1 MTNVTKNSHYIP
13 NFHLKK
19 WMQINAS
26 IFDKANGKT
35 IKLTDKSSTR
45 YFSQEFYYSHNQDDT
60 LEKRLAKF
68 EAFISRLI
76 AKIDLADNTIALT
89 GKELYLLKLYC
100 YLCACRQDNTTEV
113 IKFDESGI
121 YRSNNYLWGIPQIHG
136 RDNIIQFTESIVTEF
151 ERVHNDKEFVS
162 LESFSLISDMT
173 IFDNHIRLNLKNLH
187 LCIFRNTEN
196 NIALSDVFAIIE
208 NTLDSDHLYTYIPVS
223 PKTALFL
230 VKTKYYITAE
240 KIFESRIRLAQNN
253 GAYADPYLSVI
264 FEHEELEL
272 VCPYYLVRSAVHIQE
287 TYLPKTDFSTVTI
300 KIQDL
305 SNEVVDKFNSIMYED
320 SHFFIFKDNN
330 QLDRAKNPL
339 FDRVISVN

>member
-26 IFDKANGKT
+26 IFDKKNK
-35 IKLTDKSSTR
+35 KSVTLNQDTSVK
-45 YFSQEFYYSHNQDDT
+45 YFSRKFYYSHKNDDA

-68 EAFISRLI
+68 ECYISRLI
-76 AKIDLADNTIALT
+76 VKIDNAKGTLALA

-113 IKFDESGI
+113 IKFHESSI

-136 RDNIIQFTESIVTEF
+136 RDNIIQFTESIVAEF
-151 ERVHNDKEFVS
+151 ERVHNNKDFVS
-162 LESFSLISDMT
+162 LESFSSRSDMT
-173 IFDNHIRLNLKNLH
+173 IFDNYIRLNLKNLH

-208 NTLDSDHLYTYIPVS
+208 NTIDSDHLYTYIPVS

-230 VKTKYYITAE
+230 VKTKYYITVE

-264 FEHEELEL
+264 FEHEELKL

-300 KIQDL
+300 KIQEL
-305 SNEVVDKFNSIMYED
+305 SDEIVDKFNSIMYDD
-320 SHFFIFKDNN
+320 SHFFIFKDDK
-330 QLDRAKNPL
+330 QLEKAKKPL
-339 FDRVISVN
+339 LDRVISVN